1 MKTCAFFMQTG
12 ASCPSVEKGTQS
24 SPRSRKGRENETTKR
39 HDSSTAG
46 DSTPQKAGRVACWLP
61 VGVKQGRSG
70 ACSLAPAN
78 PSEEDCT
85 MKTLSI
91 KSNGIPFNV
100 VLHLNSENK
109 QVVSFYDGRY
119 DFTEHGQFTGGS
131 YYLEDIADH
140 EGGLCLHGGVSDW
153 NIDEKGMKRVVKW
166 LAKA

>member
-1 MKTCAFFMQTG
+1 MG
-12 ASCPSVEKGTQS
+12 ASCPLGARGTQS
-24 SPRSRKGRENETTKR
+24 SPQSQERRENETAKR
-39 HDSSTAG
+39 HHPPTAG
-46 DSTPQKAGRVACWLP
+46 DSQTQKADRLACWLP
-61 VGVKQGRSG
+61 VGTKQSRSG
-70 ACSLAPAN
+70 AGSLAPAN
-78 PSEEDCT
+78 PNKEDCT

-109 QVVSFYDGRY
+109 QVVSFYDARY
-119 DFTEHGQFTGGS
+119 DFTEYGQFTGGS
-131 YYLEDIADH
+131 YYVEDIADH

>member
-1 MKTCAFFMQTG
+1 
-12 ASCPSVEKGTQS
+12 
-24 SPRSRKGRENETTKR
+24 
-39 HDSSTAG
+39 
-46 DSTPQKAGRVACWLP
+46 
-61 VGVKQGRSG
+61 
-70 ACSLAPAN
+70 
-78 PSEEDCT
+78 

-109 QVVSFYDGRY
+109 QVVSFYDARY
-119 DFTEHGQFTGGS
+119 DFTEYGQFTGGS

-153 NIDEKGMKRVVKW
+153 NIDEKGMKQVVNW

>member
-1 MKTCAFFMQTG
+1 
-12 ASCPSVEKGTQS
+12 
-24 SPRSRKGRENETTKR
+24 
-39 HDSSTAG
+39 
-46 DSTPQKAGRVACWLP
+46 
-61 VGVKQGRSG
+61 VGVKQGGSG
-70 ACSLAPAN
+70 AGSLAPAN

-85 MKTLSI
+85 MKSLSI

-119 DFTEHGQFTGGS
+119 EFTEYGQFTGGS
-131 YYLEDIADH
+131 YYVEDIADH

-153 NIDEKGMKRVVKW
+153 NIDEKGMKQVVNW